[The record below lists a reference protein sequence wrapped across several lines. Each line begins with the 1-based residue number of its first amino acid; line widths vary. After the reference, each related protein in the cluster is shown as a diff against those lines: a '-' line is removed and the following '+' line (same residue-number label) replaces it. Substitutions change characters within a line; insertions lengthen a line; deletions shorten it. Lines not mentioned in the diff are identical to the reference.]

1 MNQETPLPDSYDSDD
16 FFLPDADDS
25 NYDTDSFTTDS
36 DSESLASNMSFPTL
50 PPYADMD
57 DLDELNFSDL
67 EDEDD
72 PIRGHT
78 SATGPTLPYGN
89 TPATR

>member
-1 MNQETPLPDSYDSDD
+1 
-16 FFLPDADDS
+16 
-25 NYDTDSFTTDS
+25 
-36 DSESLASNMSFPTL
+36 MSFPTL